1 MRSWVLHPPSWIDV
15 RPVADTALDNPALR
29 VLDAG
34 ERVALA
40 LARII
45 RADLVL
51 MDDRAGVGV
60 ARALGIP

>member
-1 MRSWVLHPPSWIDV
+1 V